1 MKEVYA
7 EIRTS
12 HGAAAR
18 LERHLKLPQ
27 SSVSRL
33 LSGRWQPA
41 DSTRRHRIEAEI
53 ARWWQAEQKT
63 AAKAAAKAGKAAKA
77 TKAAKSKRGKKGTDG
92 QAIGAS
98 DPAFFTLSE
107 GMTEQESEDMLL
119 VNEQLTQAAREQW
132 SIFSPL
138 FSDEINTAADVFISP
153 AMRGAREAIYHAA
166 RDQTLVALV
175 GESGSGKTTLIT
187 DLRERI
193 RESGEP
199 VIIIEPYIIEAAR
212 DSSVGSRIKAGQLVE
227 AIIVALDPSARIRR
241 TAQAR
246 QRQLHELLK
255 SSRQAGHKALLLI
268 EEAHRLPVATLRAIK
283 SLMELRDGMQR
294 LLGVVLVG
302 QPELS
307 AVLSAK
313 RAEVRE
319 IVQRCW
325 VVELRP
331 LEDVQGYVQHKFK
344 RSGIDPATVFDD
356 DAVAAIQERMQV
368 IAHRR
373 AHSICY
379 PLAVQNL
386 ITRAMNSCA
395 RMGYERVTADAIL
408 EC

>member
-7 EIRTS
+7 EIRAS
-12 HGAAAR
+12 RGAAAR
-18 LERHLKLPQ
+18 LERHLELPQ
-27 SSVSRL
+27 PSVSRL
-33 LSGRWQPA
+33 LSGHWQPA
-41 DSTRRHRIEAEI
+41 NSTRRHRIEAEI

-63 AAKAAAKAGKAAKA
+63 AAKAAAKAANAAKA
-77 TKAAKSKRGKKGTDG
+77 GAEKEAPTSESSAPTPSVLNFKGK
-92 QAIGAS
+92 QA
-98 DPAFFTLSE
+98 E
-107 GMTEQESEDMLL
+107 ESEDMLL

-132 SIFSPL
+132 GIFSPL

-227 AIIVALDPSARIRR
+227 AIIASLDPSARIRR

-331 LEDVQGYVQHKFK
+331 LEDVAGYVAHKFK
-344 RSGIDPATVFDD
+344 RSGIDPATVFED

-368 IAHRR
+368 IAQRR

-395 RMGYERVTADAIL
+395 RMGYELVTADAIL